1 MLLRGL
7 AVSTLLVLVASLQ
20 AASLASQ
27 AASPARTPRHVDP
40 AALPTEVEAPAV
52 SQWYLAAAREY
63 LARRY
68 REGRMTV
75 RELDLANLPPEIRAV
90 VRDLNDTLIKEGVI
104 LEAAEQWL
112 REASALIDAGQVD
125 AAREVLR
132 RLDGYVRRGAI
143 LLDDSLEGFRD
154 LARRVNLEALPP
166 EAPQRRAYEELLRLA
181 ARAKALLLTY
191 GAVSGSPQQAIAF
204 ARLLPY
210 RTAIELAAP
219 STVYP
224 GRPFPVSGRVVEQ
237 APVPSKGRVLTLAF
251 DGRTL
256 AELPVGRFRK
266 EVVLPPG
273 TLPGAHVLR
282 ATVPPRGR
290 YLGATAER
298 RIEVALAVPSLEV
311 RWPKAALAPG
321 RISVSG
327 TARSKFGPVEG
338 AVVRARIGRAVAEA
352 RTSRAGEFRIEL
364 VLPASVKL
372 VGPQEVTL
380 TVVPVEPW
388 HAPAEL
394 GLGLF
399 VVNLVNAGFLA
410 LLLPVAGVA
419 LVRSGRRAPPAR
431 QGGPHRG
438 AYREGVPEARVEAG
452 GRAIPGTPAGQLL
465 SIYLDAL
472 RRVQAATGIP
482 MGPSTTLREFAQQTR
497 RTVRGD
503 AFLQMTGLAE
513 LALYSARPVT
523 GDLVD
528 LARRLMIRLE
538 GELPGVVP

>member
-1 MLLRGL
+1 VLRQGL
-7 AVSTLLVLVASLQ
+7 AVSTLLVLVASIQ
-20 AASLASQ
+20 VASLASQ
-27 AASPARTPRHVDP
+27 AASRAQPPRHVDP

-52 SQWYLAAAREY
+52 FQWYLVAAREY

-75 RELDLANLPPEIRAV
+75 PKLDLANLPPEIRAI
-90 VRDLNDTLIKEGVI
+90 VRDLNDTLTKEGVI

-112 REASALIDAGQVD
+112 REASALIGAGQVD
-125 AAREVLR
+125 AARQVLR
-132 RLDGYVRRGAI
+132 RLEEYVRRGAI
-143 LLDDSLEGFRD
+143 LVDDSLEGFRD
-154 LARRVNLEALPP
+154 LARRVNIEALPS
-166 EAPQRRAYEELLRLA
+166 EAPQRQAYEELLRTA
-181 ARAKALLLTY
+181 ARAKALLLAY
-191 GAVSGSPQQAIAF
+191 RAVSGSPQQAVAF

-210 RTAIELAAP
+210 RTTIELAAP

-237 APVPSKGRVLTLAF
+237 APKPSKGRVLTLAF

-256 AELPVGRFRK
+256 AELPVGRFHK

-273 TLPGAHVLR
+273 TLPGTHVLT
-282 ATVPPRGR
+282 ATVPPSGR

-298 RIEVALAVPSLEV
+298 RIEIALAVPYLEV

-327 TARSKFGPVEG
+327 TARSKFGPVGG
-338 AVVRARIGRAVAEA
+338 AVVRAWIGRAQAEA

-364 VLPASVKL
+364 ALPASVNL

-399 VVNLVNAGFLA
+399 VINLVNAGLLA

-419 LVRSGRRAPPAR
+419 LVRSARRTPSAR
-431 QGGPHRG
+431 QVDSNRE
-438 AYREGVPEARVEAG
+438 AYRESIAETRMEAG

-503 AFLQMTGLAE
+503 AFLQMTELAE
-513 LALYSARPVT
+513 LALYSARPIT